1 MKFRN
6 LLAALCITLSPL
18 SNAAIIYSTDVTDFD
33 LTLES
38 FPTTGFTY
46 ADIVSNSGNITLD
59 NAVGVG
65 NPATTNHIFTEWGGS
80 GMVGQEYALSG
91 DENFNVSFSSLQN
104 VFAFNYEDDS
114 VASTFTLTF
123 FNGATNVGS
132 SSFVTSSFD
141 TTEFIGFISDAE
153 FDLVQVR
160 ENDGG
165 FNSNEYF
172 QFYTATVKVSEP
184 APLAIMALG
193 LMMLGLRAKSKA

>member
-1 MKFRN
+1 
-6 LLAALCITLSPL
+6 
-18 SNAAIIYSTDVTDFD
+18 
-33 LTLES
+33 
-38 FPTTGFTY
+38 
-46 ADIVSNSGNITLD
+46 
-59 NAVGVG
+59 
-65 NPATTNHIFTEWGGS
+65 
-80 GMVGQEYALSG
+80 MVGQEYALSG